1 MNNDLLQEH
10 TCPALPG
17 EHLPGLHCLSD
28 GQALPLLFAMDPET
42 LLNCG
47 RSSPRLYRLVCDQE
61 VWRHLVRG
69 VDFTEE
75 QVEELRLFGQG
86 LFEIEGAP
94 EMMPEIVKE
103 KAHRLAFGPSQVKV
117 TISIQKIWGTPQ
129 TFEVDGNHL
138 EELTKVATAVGA
150 SFTITEVQV
159 FCGMWSCPLPIFRL
173 IEAHIAQQGESLS
186 KLQMELVPFSAKELF
201 LSFLQLTKEWSVQVL
216 HVWGEDL
223 WEALG
228 KSTENGSIG
237 TVHLPLSRRLRG
249 YEEVKKDVLKKVW
262 KISEKFVVYIWSTS
276 TEFGGGKGA
285 ETEEE
290 WHRLLEHVSED

>member
-86 LFEIEGAP
+86 LFKIEAAP

-103 KAHRLAFGPSQVKV
+103 KAQRLDQGPGQVKV
-117 TISIQKIWGTPQ
+117 MIAIQKTWGTPQ
-129 TFEVDGNHL
+129 TFEVDGNYL

-159 FCGMWSCPLPIFRL
+159 FCGMVSCPLPIFRL

-186 KLQMELVPFSAKELF
+186 KLQMAHFPFADKELS
-201 LSFLQLTKEWSVQVL
+201 LSFLQLTKEWSLQL
-216 HVWGEDL
+216 QFVWRNEL

-228 KSTENGSIG
+228 KRTENGSIG
-237 TVHLPLSRRLRG
+237 TVHLLSRRDLEG
-249 YEEVKKDVLKKVW
+249 AKKDVLKKVW
-262 KISEKFVVYIWSTS
+262 KISEKFVVHFRHPREAP
-276 TEFGGGKGA
+276 EFGGGKGA
-285 ETEEE
+285 ETEAE
-290 WHRLLEHVSED
+290 WHRLLEHLQLED